1 MLDFYIMLGFY
12 QVLDVV
18 PFVALAAAS
27 FEQRFYSIKKLIGFT
42 LLLYSLGML
51 RRSVSA
57 AFPNLSAMLSILW
70 IVLYFFVY
78 LYVVKEKA
86 PKMLFALITIL
97 NYASMVYIAAYYI
110 AFHYFHLRSWEN
122 PYSWK
127 VSGAIVLALLPSY
140 PLIYSYLKH
149 SVAPLMSNE
158 ENDSVWKTLWLV
170 PATFCVFFYYNLY
183 TAKDTL
189 AYASS
194 LHNLVFTFVISGGF
208 FFVLSLIMKMVKMSA
223 FNTRLLQERHQL
235 ELRTLQYQHLAKRM
249 EEARRARH
257 DLRQCLAVLSVYLES
272 GETEDLR
279 RSVEEVCASFSAV
292 PPISYCLYMP
302 LNAVIGYYAEAAAR
316 QNIDFQ
322 IQVDYPENTAMTETD
337 FVILFGNLL
346 ENAIEA
352 CSRQKMGERRARLE
366 VKALKKNMIILLD
379 NTFEGIL
386 QKENN
391 AFYSSKHEGIGIGT
405 ASIRQIAESY
415 GGRADFKAEGN
426 WFMASVYIP
435 LP

>member
-1 MLDFYIMLGFY
+1 MLDFYIMLGVY

-18 PFVALAAAS
+18 PFVALAVAS
-27 FEQRFYSIKKLIGFT
+27 FEHRLYSIKKLVFFT
-42 LLLYSLGML
+42 LLLYGLGML
-51 RRSVSA
+51 RRSISLV
-57 AFPNLSAMLSILW
+57 FPDFSAMLSLLW
-70 IVLYFFVY
+70 IALYFMVY
-78 LYVVKEKA
+78 LYVTKEKV
-86 PKMLFALITIL
+86 PKVLFALITVL
-97 NYASMVYIAAYYI
+97 NYASMVFIVSYYI
-110 AFHYFHLRSWEN
+110 AFHYFHLRSEEN
-122 PYSWK
+122 PYGWK
-127 VSGAIVLALLPSY
+127 VSASIALVLLPSFPMVY
-140 PLIYSYLKH
+140 FYLKH
-149 SVAPLMSNE
+149 RAAPLLSNE
-158 ENDSVWKTLWLV
+158 ENDDLWKTLWLV

-183 TAKDTL
+183 TAKDIL

-194 LHNLVFTFVISGGF
+194 LHNLIFTFVINAGF
-208 FFVLSLIMKMVKMSA
+208 FFVLSLIMKIVKMSA
-223 FNTRLLQERHQL
+223 LNTRLLQERHQL

-257 DLRQCLAVLSVYLES
+257 DLRQWMAVLSVYLES

-279 RSVEEVCASFSAV
+279 RSVEEVCASFSAM

-322 IQVDYPENTAMTETD
+322 IQVDFPEKTAMTETD

-346 ENAIEA
+346 ENAVEA
-352 CSRQKMGERRARLE
+352 CSRQELGERRARLE
-366 VKALKKNMIILLD
+366 VKVLKKNMIILLD

-405 ASIRQIAESY
+405 VSIRQIAESY